1 MTSIRPGVYA
11 TYYQKQQDKWQG
23 KMREKSGIE
32 KKTFLE
38 RKDRIE

>member
-32 KKTFLE
+32 KKNLF
-38 RKDRIE
+38 RKKR